1 MKMKAKDFI
10 QALFVMQ
17 NESTIRR
24 HHIKKSDCF
33 IENYDSNTAAQ
44 GTGIALSNYQKR
56 MFERL

>member
-24 HHIKKSDCF
+24 HRIKKSDCF
-33 IENYDSNTAAQ
+33 IENYDQGNTAAM
-44 GTGIALSNYQKR
+44 GGIALSNYQKR